1 MKKLFFAMAALAAFA
16 PDAMAAQQPNVIVII
31 LDDLGW
37 GDVSYHMKDSGREV
51 DIPTPTIDTLVAD
64 GLELRQFYANADGFQ
79 TRAALLTGRYPLR
92 YGFQG
97 IVGKSRDED
106 GLPVA
111 EKTLAEAL
119 QKLGYGTYLF
129 GNWGLG
135 TDDKYIPTERGFDH
149 HYGSRGDAIDQYGH
163 CDPRAK
169 LDWYRDGSLDYT
181 DGWAPDLLVDEAIK
195 VMHEEQGKKPLYIQ
209 LALPSP
215 HKPYQAPVK
224 YLAMHEFQTAEKPE
238 RRSYQA
244 TLAATDDSLAR
255 LVAEVDKMGLAGDT
269 VYVFLSDNGGDSK
282 NGMANNSP
290 LRGSSGPD
298 QTERVYDGAL
308 RVPAA
313 ITWKGMIKPGVLETP
328 TQAVDLFP
336 TIVAI
341 AGGTPPADIDGL
353 DIRKS
358 SPSFATRAV
367 PLELSKRYIVMR
379 SGKWQLVAKRE
390 DTTNSTTAAKPG
402 TPGAPA
408 TPAKPATLQSTLADR
423 MTALMSDDP
432 ATWTPTTTE
441 LYDIDADPTQTTN
454 LAAANPD
461 VVNQLIDEIRE
472 YLKLA
477 QPPGKPPTKGGSDT
491 SSSGSGGASGLF

>member
-1 MKKLFFAMAALAAFA
+1 MKKLFFALAGLAAFA
-16 PDAMAAQQPNVIVII
+16 PDAMAAQPNVIVII

-37 GDVSYHMKDSGREV
+37 GDVSYHMKESGREV
-51 DIPTPTIDTLVAD
+51 DIPTPTIDALVGG
-64 GLELRQFYANADGFQ
+64 GLELRQFYANPDGFQ
-79 TRAALLTGRYPLR
+79 TRAAILTGRWPLR

-97 IVGKSRDED
+97 IVGKSRDEE

-111 EKTLAEAL
+111 EKTLAEEL
-119 QKLGYGTYLF
+119 QKLGYGTYLL

-135 TDDKYIPTERGFDH
+135 TEEKYIPTDRGFDH
-149 HYGSRGDAIDQYGH
+149 HYGSRGDAVDQYGH

-169 LDWYRDGSLDYT
+169 LDWYRDGALDYT

-195 VMHEEQGKKPLYIQ
+195 VLNEQQGKKPLYIQ

-224 YLAMHEFQTAEKPE
+224 YLQMSQFQTAEKPE

-255 LVAEVDKMGLAGDT
+255 LVAEVDTMGLSEDT

-282 NGMANNSP
+282 NGMANNMP

-313 ITWKGMIKPGVLETP
+313 ITWRGTIKPGVLEAP

-336 TIVAI
+336 TILSI
-341 AGGTPPADIDGL
+341 AGGSAPAGIDGL

-358 SPSFATRAV
+358 SSSSFAARSM
-367 PLELSKRYIVMR
+367 PLELSKRYIVIR

-390 DTTNSTTAAKPG
+390 DSTTSTTGA
-402 TPGAPA
+402 TPG
-408 TPAKPATLQSTLADR
+408 KPATLQSTLADR

-454 LAAANPD
+454 LAAANMD
-461 VVNQLIDEIRE
+461 VVNGLIDEIRE

-477 QPPGKPPTKGGSDT
+477 QPPGKPPTKGGGDT
-491 SSSGSGGASGLF
+491 SSGSGASGLF

>member
-1 MKKLFFAMAALAAFA
+1 MKKILFALAGLAAFA

-37 GDVSYHMKDSGREV
+37 GDVSYHMKESGREV
-51 DIPTPTIDTLVAD
+51 DIPTPTIDALVGD
-64 GLELRQFYANADGFQ
+64 GLELRQFYASPDGFQ
-79 TRAALLTGRYPLR
+79 TRAALLTGRWPLR

-97 IVGKSRDED
+97 IVGKSRDEE

-111 EKTLAEAL
+111 EKTLAEEL
-119 QKLGYGTYLF
+119 QKLGYGTYLL

-135 TDDKYIPTERGFDH
+135 TEDKYTPTDRGFDH
-149 HYGSRGDAIDQYGH
+149 HYGSRGDAVDQFGH

-169 LDWYRDGSLDYT
+169 LDWYRDDSLDYT

-195 VMHEEQGKKPLYIQ
+195 LMHEQQGKKPLYIQ

-224 YLAMHEFQTAEKPE
+224 YLAMPQYQTAEKPE

-255 LVAEVDKMGLAGDT
+255 LVAEVDNMGLADDT

-282 NGMANNSP
+282 NGMANNTP

-313 ITWKGMIKPGVLETP
+313 ITWHGTIKPGVLEAP

-336 TIVAI
+336 TILAI
-341 AGGTPPADIDGL
+341 AGGSPSADIDGL
-353 DIRKS
+353 DIRRS
-358 SPSFATRAV
+358 SSFATRSI
-367 PLELSKRYIVMR
+367 PLELSKRYVVIR

-390 DTTNSTTAAKPG
+390 DSTASTTGAKPG
-402 TPGAPA
+402 TPG
-408 TPAKPATLQSTLADR
+408 KPATLQSTLADR

-441 LYDIDADPTQTTN
+441 LYDIEQDPTQTTN

-477 QPPGKPPTKGGSDT
+477 QPPGKPPTKGGGGSDT
-491 SSSGSGGASGLF
+491 SSGSTGASGLF